1 MSDAPRRRARS
12 SGAGIAHSARYDGPM
27 HEARVTDEL
36 DEDLPPIEDDP
47 ELDGPDATGAGDPPG
62 VDVGPPAPTE
72 SARVSGRAG
81 APIGDL
87 AGGVV
92 LVRRTAAGARIAV
105 LESGGHVSLP
115 KAEVGE
121 GSSAETAALD
131 AAHAFTGLDARL
143 VESIG
148 ESEEDVD
155 GAVVRTWFW
164 LARPSR
170 VLAGDAVGPT
180 APGFTLHWV
189 DVEEALD
196 ALDSAGE
203 RAVVERVRRRPELRS
218 GPRPLASPDTVAIV
232 RELDAFRDESGA
244 GALADLD
251 ALTRARIELE
261 RAEERLDRGDAAG
274 ARRARAR
281 AERATLAT
289 LDGRGRAIALQR
301 ALDRAPERLRATLAA
316 ATPGLGSGVDVPL
329 DLLTTI
335 HAAVD
340 AALDEDDA
348 RAASRRAAQSR
359 AAIALGATALGALVA
374 AAAGLLGGGAPEL
387 ASFTAALVFLASGA
401 LGGWT
406 GETLQALRGPERG
419 AHGTSGERRGIV
431 LPMAAAA
438 GGLTGL
444 ALGAFL
450 TSGLQSEGA
459 ADAGFV
465 LGATFA
471 AGWLVRT
478 LLPR

>member
-1 MSDAPRRRARS
+1 
-12 SGAGIAHSARYDGPM
+12 
-27 HEARVTDEL
+27 VTDEL
-36 DEDLPPIEDDP
+36 DDDLPPIEDDP
-47 ELDGPDATGAGDPPG
+47 ELDGPGPSGGEDPCAVASPATASPD
-62 VDVGPPAPTE
+62 
-72 SARVSGRAG
+72 VSGPDD

-92 LVRRTAAGARIAV
+92 LVRRSAAGARIAV
-105 LESGGHVSLP
+105 LEAGGQVSLP

-121 GSSAETAALD
+121 GSSPETAALD
-131 AAHAFTGLDARL
+131 AAHAFTGLNARL

-148 ESEEDVD
+148 ESREDVG

-180 APGFTLHWV
+180 AAGFTLHWV

-196 ALDSAGE
+196 ALDSEGE

-218 GPRPLASPDTVAIV
+218 GPHRLASPETVAVV

-281 AERATLAT
+281 GPRATLAT
-289 LDGRGRAIALQR
+289 LDGRGRALALQR

-316 ATPGLGSGVDVPL
+316 ATPGHGAADDVPL

-348 RAASRRAAQSR
+348 RAAARRAAQSR
-359 AAIALGATALGALVA
+359 AALALGATALGALVA
-374 AAAGLLGGGAPEL
+374 AAAGLLGGDAPAL
-387 ASFTAALVFLASGA
+387 APFTAALVYLASGA

-406 GETLQALRGPERG
+406 GETLQVLRDPERG
-419 AHGTSGERRGIV
+419 PLGAGGARRGVV

-450 TSGLQSEGA
+450 TSGLQTDA
-459 ADAGFV
+459 ATDGGFV